1 MPCNRYCKST
11 VNAYTNVSTT
21 LATGA
26 LMPINTNYKITG
38 NSIRHTAG
46 STAINIV
53 KAGLYEV
60 SFYATSTIG
69 TTAGAVSLQL
79 YRNGVAVPSGIASQ
93 TPTAATDIESFAG
106 GAIIEVNDAC
116 CGAGIGS
123 PSVDLTFVNT
133 GVEGVYS
140 YFSVKVVKIA

>member
-11 VNAYTNVSTT
+11 VNAYTDVSTT
-21 LATGA
+21 LAAGA

-60 SFYATSTIG
+60 SFYATSTI
-69 TTAGAVSLQL
+69 
-79 YRNGVAVPSGIASQ
+79 
-93 TPTAATDIESFAG
+93 
-106 GAIIEVNDAC
+106 
-116 CGAGIGS
+116 
-123 PSVDLTFVNT
+123 
-133 GVEGVYS
+133 
-140 YFSVKVVKIA
+140 